1 MVDKGIIGQALYTWG
16 PERLGA
22 MGQGYGF
29 VDISPGWESELPWLD
44 ANAKS
49 LTGFMGRSQ
58 ATEEERARYRPL
70 GRHVNAGTA
79 IAYGK
84 YYIGMDG
91 FDRLG
96 NYAVHFFMAEVKHIS
111 MTDVLMSR
119 DELWVTGNG
128 VYSPSWKKL
137 DDLKPAEFRV
147 KLNRAPDLTWVKPDR
162 VRSAI
167 AELVSTGSVSVS
179 KWNTADIMGLI
190 GTLPFWADYAMSL
203 VPEWTDSG
211 SALVVEL
218 PRDAA
223 VDQVYEDRRPAL
235 TGELLELK
243 LKLNRASCTA
253 ELESIFWPHPRDIAR
268 PSGSAQKHL
277 EDCIIRW
284 AAQGT
289 KNMVPDELTTLSED
303 PPSTLENLAKQ
314 NRKIPSSRKPD
325 QFTLELLNRCDG
337 AVDRQLMS
345 KVLPAEDEITGIYAG
360 LSTNT
365 TVLEAAIWLNAG
377 AAREISIVLRR
388 SILEA
393 TINLL
398 IDTSKEDEQFMEG
411 LVHSVKISSRGEGSF
426 ARQLFLAD
434 TADWDHLYSKVLPA
448 AADGRASLL
457 SLASVNS
464 ERFFTWMKAPE
475 PYAAALTDMLR
486 HDTHEAMWERI
497 SALLGRW
504 RKR

>member
-58 ATEEERARYRPL
+58 ATEEERASYRPL
-70 GRHVNAGTA
+70 GRHVNAGTVL
-79 IAYGK
+79 AYGK

-128 VYSPSWKKL
+128 VYGPSWKKL

-243 LKLNRASCTA
+243 LKLNRASCTT
-253 ELESIFWPHPRDIAR
+253 ELESILSPHPRDIAR

-284 AAQGT
+284 AAQAPRIWCQ
-289 KNMVPDELTTLSED
+289 M
-303 PPSTLENLAKQ
+303 
-314 NRKIPSSRKPD
+314 SSRRSAKI
-325 QFTLELLNRCDG
+325 R
-337 AVDRQLMS
+337 
-345 KVLPAEDEITGIYAG
+345 
-360 LSTNT
+360 
-365 TVLEAAIWLNAG
+365 
-377 AAREISIVLRR
+377 LRH
-388 SILEA
+388 L
-393 TINLL
+393 
-398 IDTSKEDEQFMEG
+398 
-411 LVHSVKISSRGEGSF
+411 KISPSKTEKYRLPGS
-426 ARQLFLAD
+426 QI
-434 TADWDHLYSKVLPA
+434 
-448 AADGRASLL
+448 SLR
-457 SLASVNS
+457 SNC
-464 ERFFTWMKAPE
+464 
-475 PYAAALTDMLR
+475 
-486 HDTHEAMWERI
+486 
-497 SALLGRW
+497 
-504 RKR
+504 